1 MVGKKSCPRAAEFTN
16 WISAPRCLEQL
27 EENLQESIL
36 MHQLTWPET
45 STEGLNPKL
54 GVLLMELGGAG
65 WGRMY
70 TAIHGAKKA
79 SF

>member
-16 WISAPRCLEQL
+16 WISATQCLEQL
-27 EENLQESIL
+27 EENLQESTL
-36 MHQLTWPET
+36 MHQLMWSET
-45 STEGLNPKL
+45 SMEELNPKL

-65 WGRMY
+65 WGRMS
-70 TAIHGAKKA
+70 TAIRRAMKA